1 MLEKVFWQ
9 CWRKT
14 MKKINLRSLLPNLIT
29 LSGLS
34 FGLSSMRFAIEGEYN
49 LAILC
54 ILFAAICDAL
64 DGMLARHLDSES
76 DLGFQLDSLSD
87 FLSFGIAPGLLMY
100 IAVFNQNSIGAFAAL
115 IFIIFSCLR
124 LALFNVLQ
132 ERSKNNET
140 QIMNFFTGI
149 PTPAG
154 ALLILLPLTHV
165 YIGYDWAYENL
176 NFVAGYIILISGLLV
191 SKIPTFSIK
200 GRDQFIKSRLVFLII
215 FSTLVLSMINFPWH
229 TLNLLASIYFFTI
242 PFSIVS
248 WKKYRLRN

>member
-1 MLEKVFWQ
+1 
-9 CWRKT
+9 

-115 IFIIFSCLR
+115 IFIVFSCLR
-124 LALFNVLQ
+124 LALFNVLH
-132 ERSKNNET
+132 EKSKNNEA
-140 QIMNFFTGI
+140 QRIDFFTGI

-154 ALLILLPLTHV
+154 AILILLPLTHV

-200 GRDQFIKSRLVFLII
+200 GRDQFINSKLVFLAI

-229 TLNLLASIYFFTI
+229 TLNLLAFIYFFTI
-242 PFSIVS
+242 PFSILS
-248 WKKYRLRN
+248 WQKYRLKN

>member
-1 MLEKVFWQ
+1 
-9 CWRKT
+9 

-49 LAILC
+49 LAIFC
-54 ILFAAICDAL
+54 ILFAAVCDAL

-100 IAVFNQNSIGAFAAL
+100 MAVFNQNSIGAFAAL

-124 LALFNVLQ
+124 LALFNVLH
-132 ERSKNNET
+132 EKSKNNEA
-140 QIMNFFTGI
+140 QRIDFFTGI

-154 ALLILLPLTHV
+154 AILILLPLTHV
-165 YIGYDWAYENL
+165 YIGFDWAYENL
-176 NFVAGYIILISGLLV
+176 NFVAGYIILIGGLLV

-200 GRDQFIKSRLVFLII
+200 GRDQFINSKLVFLVL

-229 TLNLLASIYFFTI
+229 TLNLLAFIYFFTI
-242 PFSIVS
+242 PFSILS
-248 WKKYRLRN
+248 WQKYRLKN